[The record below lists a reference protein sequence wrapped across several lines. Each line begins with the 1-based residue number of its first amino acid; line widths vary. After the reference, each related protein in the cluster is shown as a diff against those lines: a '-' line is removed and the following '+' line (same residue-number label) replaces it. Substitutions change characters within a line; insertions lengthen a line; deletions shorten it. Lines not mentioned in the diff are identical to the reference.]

1 MNLLAIAFS
10 SAAGR
15 HIPPRARAARAV
27 RRESPADRYPA
38 QVTATR
44 TAPAG
49 LVGQLAR
56 FVAVGALSAL
66 VDLGVYQLLLHLGV
80 WVHAAKAISF
90 ILGTTTAYLLNR
102 RFTFTAAGGGKRRFA
117 GFVALYATTFAIN
130 VGVNALA
137 LAVLPVMPARYTV
150 AWVIAQ
156 GTATAINF
164 VMLRTVVFRA

>member
-1 MNLLAIAFS
+1 VKLLAFAICRPL
-10 SAAGR
+10 SADKLVATR
-15 HIPPRARAARAV
+15 RARR
-27 RRESPADRYPA
+27 PARYPA
-38 QVTATR
+38 PVTATR
-44 TAPAG
+44 PVPAG
-49 LVGQLAR
+49 LFGQLAR
-56 FVAVGALSAL
+56 FVAVGAVSAL
-66 VDLGVYQLLLHLGV
+66 VDFGFYQLLLHLGV
-80 WVHAAKAISF
+80 WVHAAKAVSF

-102 RFTFTAAGGGKRRFA
+102 RFTFTAAPGGKRRFA

-137 LAVLPVMPARYTV
+137 LALLPAMPARYTV